1 VRLKTY
7 ILFSNTITIASD
19 QTSKEN
25 NMVLTEST
33 NMPTGAKAPQFTLPD
48 TRNNQPVSLTDYA
61 GKPVL
66 IVFMCNH
73 CPYVVHL
80 IDELV
85 VIAHQ
90 LADQGIATITISSND
105 ISTHP
110 QDGPLK
116 MAELASHKGFKFPYC
131 FDEQQSV
138 ARAYDAVC
146 TPDIYLFDANHA
158 LYYRGQFDDTR
169 PNQGKAHGTDLK
181 VAAQALLDGKPAPT
195 DTQPSVGC
203 SIKWKT

>member
-1 VRLKTY
+1 
-7 ILFSNTITIASD
+7 
-19 QTSKEN
+19 
-25 NMVLTEST
+25 MVLTEST
-33 NMPTGAKAPQFTLPD
+33 TMPIGAKAPDFTLTD
-48 TRNNQPVSLTDYA
+48 TRNNQSVSLSDYS
-61 GKPVL
+61 GKPIL

-80 IDELV
+80 IDELAAT
-85 VIAHQ
+85 AHQ
-90 LADQGIATITISSND
+90 FADQGIATITISSND
-105 ISTHP
+105 VAAYP

-116 MAELASHKGFKFPYC
+116 MADLASEKGFNFPYC

-146 TPDIYLFDANHA
+146 TPDVYLFDSNHT
-158 LYYRGQFDDTR
+158 LYYRGQFDDSR
-169 PNQGKAHGTDLK
+169 PKQGVAHGTDIK
-181 VAAQALLDGKPAPT
+181 NAAQALLEGKAAPA